1 MKKQVIKFINLFNK
15 RNKNTN
21 RGVEIMYKLV
31 AIDLD
36 GTMLD
41 SFGQVTENT
50 KKVIQKTIEKGTDVI
65 IASGRPID
73 SIKTIAKEIGSN
85 KYFIAGNGALIYD
98 IQKDEVLYEKY
109 MNKQKVLEIIK
120 ICEENSISYNV
131 YTEKTILA
139 TALKYNVLYYY
150 KENLKKQ
157 EDKRTHINI
166 VENMYEYIQKM
177 PEEKFL
183 KITICDDSK
192 AIFQSIIRKLE
203 KISDIEILDVSHM
216 SRKVIEQGT
225 ESIPIE
231 YYYTEISSKDVDK
244 WFAIEFLMNKLQIKK
259 EEVITIGD
267 NVNDKNMIKQAG
279 LGIAMG
285 QSMPQLREIADYVTD
300 ANYEEGVAKALSKF
314 CL

>member
-1 MKKQVIKFINLFNK
+1 
-15 RNKNTN
+15 
-21 RGVEIMYKLV
+21 MYKLI

-50 KKVIQKTIEKGTDVI
+50 KEVIQKTIEKGIDVI

-98 IQKDEVLYEKY
+98 IQKNEVLYEKY
-109 MNKQKVLEIIK
+109 MKKEKVLEIIK
-120 ICEENSISYNV
+120 ICEENSIAYNV
-131 YTEKTILA
+131 YTDKTILA
-139 TALKYNVLYYY
+139 TSLKYNVLYYH

-177 PEEKFL
+177 QEEKFL

-192 AIFQSIIRKLE
+192 TVFQSIIRKLE
-203 KISDIEILDVSHM
+203 KIKDIEILDVSHM

-225 ESIPIE
+225 EEIPIE

-244 WFAIEFLMNKLQIKK
+244 WYAIEFLIEKLNIKK

-267 NVNDKNMIKQAG
+267 NANDKKMINEAG
-279 LGIAMG
+279 IGIAMG
-285 QSMPQLREIADYVTD
+285 QSMPQLRELANYVTSS
-300 ANYEEGVAKALSKF
+300 NSEEGVAKAIEKF
-314 CL
+314 C